1 MLSLRRVRRIHSPV
15 ALSEGEWPFDTRWPL
30 RRLIDEFVSPFSLE
44 VTDGEVGVPID
55 LVEKKDYIEVRAE
68 IPGMDEKDI
77 EVSVQG
83 GYLTLKGEKEEAKE
97 EKEADYHR
105 IERRYGAFCRTIGLP
120 DYVDPEKV
128 TAKYEKGVLTVRL
141 AKKESVKPRQI
152 PVETKG

>member
-1 MLSLRRVRRIHSPV
+1 MLGIPRERRMYSPV
-15 ALSEGEWPFDTRWPL
+15 PLMEVEWPFNTSRPL
-30 RRLIDEFVSPFSLE
+30 QRLIGEFFTPLSSGA
-44 VTDGEVGVPID
+44 TDGEVGVPID
-55 LVEKKDYIEVRAE
+55 LVEKKDHIEVRAE

-83 GYLTLKGEKEEAKE
+83 GYLTLKGEKEEEKE
-97 EKEADYHR
+97 EKEVDYHR
-105 IERRYGAFCRTIGLP
+105 IERRYGAFSRTVWLP

-128 TAKYEKGVLTVRL
+128 TAKYQKGVLTVRL

>member
-1 MLSLRRVRRIHSPV
+1 M
-15 ALSEGEWPFDTRWPL
+15 
-30 RRLIDEFVSPFSLE
+30 
-44 VTDGEVGVPID
+44 
-55 LVEKKDYIEVRAE
+55 EKKDHIEVRAE

-83 GYLTLKGEKEEAKE
+83 GYLTLKGEKEDAKE
-97 EKEADYHR
+97 EQEADYHR

-120 DYVDPEKV
+120 DYVDPEKI
-128 TAKYEKGVLTVRL
+128 TATYDKGVLTVRL